1 LGNVISSLT
10 GTSKHIPYRE
20 SKLTML
26 LCDSLGGNT
35 KTVMIA
41 NIGPADYNYDESLN
55 TLWYADRAKRI
66 KNKPIINEDPKDA
79 QLRQYQEEIENIK
92 KQLQAIGKGDMTCV
106 TGVEREEKIIYVE
119 DENKIKEAEDN
130 LEKEK
135 VTFKKQQEEEIK
147 KIQLQKNLAEEEKT
161 KLIEKVQKK
170 IEEQKRVKDE
180 AKNLLHKYKGNIIS

>member
-1 LGNVISSLT
+1 
-10 GTSKHIPYRE
+10 
-20 SKLTML
+20 ML

-66 KNKPIINEDPKDA
+66 KNKPVINEDPKDA
-79 QLRQYQEEIENIK
+79 QLRQYQEEIELIRS
-92 KQLQAIGKGDMTCV
+92 QLTKIGKGDL
-106 TGVEREEKIIYVE
+106 TGITGIVREEKIVYVE
-119 DENKIKEAEDN
+119 DESKLKEAEDN

-135 VTFKKQQEEEIK
+135 DQFKKQQEQEIK
-147 KIQLQKNLAEEEKT
+147 KIQLQKNLAEEEKK
-161 KLIEKVQKK
+161 KLIEKVQNK

-180 AKNLLHKYKGNIIS
+180 AKKLLHKYKGT